1 MRCSEGEPIPKNL
14 LEINEISVSVSDE
27 VLEDLRKRLESAHFV
42 EPIEGTA
49 NLIMDLMVIT

>member
-14 LEINEISVSVSDE
+14 LEINKFSVSISDE